1 MTTQFDAALKP
12 EKLIPL
18 RDIPALEWLPSR
30 RAGARL
36 ALATVHRWAIRGVG
50 GRRLRT
56 VRVGG
61 CLCTT
66 ESWLMDFFA
75 AGAPG
80 ADTSPTYTPARRRR
94 AAEKAKTE
102 LAAAGF

>member
-1 MTTQFDAALKP
+1 
-12 EKLIPL
+12 
-18 RDIPALEWLPSR
+18 
-30 RAGARL
+30 
-36 ALATVHRWAIRGVG
+36 
-50 GRRLRT
+50 
-56 VRVGG
+56 
-61 CLCTT
+61 
-66 ESWLMDFFA
+66 MDFFA